1 MKAGILVI
9 EDDRL
14 LNRLLVDQLE
24 RFGFMVE
31 GRTTWRQAELWLEA
45 NEPDLV
51 ILDYRLPD
59 ADGIELVAKFPGIP
73 VVVLT
78 AHASVE
84 SAVKAIKNGA
94 SEYLVKPVNLD
105 ELELVVKR
113 SLEHA
118 ALKREREFIKSRLD
132 RVQGGTMIGV
142 SAALTSVQRLIDA
155 VAPSDMTVLVQGES
169 GAGKELVANAI
180 HARSPR
186 AKANFVAVDCCTLQK
201 DLFESELFGHEKGAF
216 TGADRQKKGLIEG
229 AAGGTL
235 FLDEIGEIEISVQ
248 AKLLRV
254 LETGRFRRVGGTK
267 DHVADVRIVAATNR
281 NLAQMVSEGGF
292 RADLFYRLN
301 AFVLTVPPLK
311 SRREDIPE
319 LARHFIR
326 NHDFSRRVEKSLTQD
341 ALNALTAYDW
351 PGNIRELK
359 NVVERAIILSGDSAA
374 IDAEHLAL
382 PGMTASSDQFSILS
396 VPRQPMEPLP
406 FDIAAEPTLE
416 EIKQGYLKYLL
427 ERHGG
432 HRGKVAKALGISERN
447 TYRLIGKFGL
457 GAGPA
462 EEMPDEDEE

>member
-14 LNRLLVDQLE
+14 LNRLLVEQLE
-24 RFGFMVE
+24 RFGYLVE
-31 GRTTWRQAELWLEA
+31 GRTSWREAERWLEA

-51 ILDYRLPD
+51 LLDSRLPD
-59 ADGIELVAKFPGIP
+59 ADGIELVAKFSGIP

-84 SAVKAIKNGA
+84 SAVQAIKNGA

-113 SLEHA
+113 ALEHA

-132 RVQGGTMIGV
+132 RVQGGAMIGSS
-142 SAALTSVQRLIDA
+142 SALNAVQRLIDA

-169 GAGKELVANAI
+169 GAGKELVSNAI

-186 AKANFVAVDCCTLQK
+186 AKGNFVAVDCCTLQK

-216 TGADRQKKGLIEG
+216 TSADRQKKGLIEG

-267 DHVADVRIVAATNR
+267 DHLADVRIVAATNR
-281 NLAQMVSEGGF
+281 NLAQMVSEGSF
-292 RADLFYRLN
+292 RPDLFYRLN

-311 SRREDIPE
+311 TRREDIPE

-326 NHDFSRRVEKSLTQD
+326 NHDFSRRVEKSLSQE
-341 ALNALTAYDW
+341 ALEALAAYDW

-374 IDAEHLAL
+374 IDALHLAL
-382 PGMTASSDQFSILS
+382 PGAAPGLDGPALLS
-396 VPRQPMEPLP
+396 RPSLPIDLAGEPS
-406 FDIAAEPTLE
+406 LE
-416 EIKQGYLKYLL
+416 EIKHSYLKHLL
-427 ERHGG
+427 ERYGG
-432 HRGKVAKALGISERN
+432 HRGKVARILGISERN
-447 TYRLIGKFGL
+447 TYRLIRKFGL
-457 GAGPA
+457 SGGAPEDIVG
-462 EEMPDEDEE
+462 EEEE